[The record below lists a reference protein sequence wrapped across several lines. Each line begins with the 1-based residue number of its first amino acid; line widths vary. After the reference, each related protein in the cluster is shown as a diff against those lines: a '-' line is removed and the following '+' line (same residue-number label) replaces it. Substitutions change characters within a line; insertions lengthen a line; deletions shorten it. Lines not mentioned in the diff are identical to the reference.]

1 MFAEIGRELFV
12 ILKLPGLRKDNSKV
26 ISTAVCSKTLY
37 NILIIWIEI
46 TTCYS
51 AWVMTDQ

>member
-26 ISTAVCSKTLY
+26 IDTAVCSKTLY
-37 NILIIWIEI
+37 NIIKNVLKNI
-46 TTCYS
+46 
-51 AWVMTDQ
+51 